1 MDMLAHMQASEG
13 GNVVRSGEVFGG
25 ARMKPLLLVTEDEL
39 RCRVAKESETQT
51 NTVTDVNAKNG
62 ERQRPNQAR
71 PASSQDMR
79 EETKDIWERVY
90 EKGQEHVS
98 ILRRRNTAS
107 KVCCRGSFSFLAD
120 FACSWLRQ
128 LPCCRTQEAID

>member
-1 MDMLAHMQASEG
+1 MLAHMQASDG
-13 GNVVRSGEVFGG
+13 GNIVRSGEVFRG

-39 RCRVAKESETQT
+39 RCRVAKERETQT
-51 NTVTDVNAKNG
+51 NTVTDVDAKNA
-62 ERQRPNQAR
+62 ERQRPTQAR
-71 PASSQDMR
+71 PASSQGTR

-120 FACSWLRQ
+120 VACISLRQ
-128 LPCCRTQEAID
+128 LPCCRTEEATD